1 MLRDLY
7 LIFGLLLLNFFVVG
21 QEDSGVKFSI
31 TVKHKS
37 NAYPSA
43 LIKVYRSNSFLDQ
56 TNVDQDGE
64 FSYLLP
70 YGFVYQLHFTGDEMA
85 TKIIELD
92 LISNIPESEKSI
104 VHDWSIGEIEL
115 FKSYKEIDLSKLAQ
129 PVAKIHYESDM
140 LEFSIDYKFTGKR
153 KKELAGVEA
162 QVEKLEKREAAIEK
176 ENKKEYEDLVVK
188 GNQALN
194 SMQFKSAR
202 GYFEKAIVLNAEGEA
217 KQKLNAINK
226 VLQKQEKYD
235 KLLAE
240 GNALFEKGELQQA
253 SESYIS
259 ASALNPTA
267 EFPKQQ
273 IAVISQKIKQE
284 EKQANAFNNYMAVA
298 NRAYSDG
305 NYIAASAGYKKALN
319 INPEALL
326 ATKKLE
332 FSETKVKQ
340 KEVEE
345 AIDQKFNNL
354 IVEAKNAR
362 VKGDLTAAESF
373 LAQAEGVKPENET
386 LAAEKLT
393 LASLKFEVKQ
403 KEIEEAIDQKF
414 NNLIVEAKNARVKGD
429 LASAESLLAQ
439 AEEVKPNNEIL
450 TNEKSALATILEE
463 KKSKEATA
471 QLLLIAEKE
480 KEEQFSKYIS
490 LAENSEGSGSEK
502 EAIFFY
508 KKAQEINPESAKVNS
523 ALSALN
529 ETLEKSV
536 TSSVKLPA
544 TDPNIDTG
552 KMDKKS
558 SEFRSKLA
566 TLYPEGKTVNKSSKG
581 NKAITQVILVSEGR
595 GIEYQEIKYNWGG
608 VYYFRNGDPI
618 TKLIFDKETK

>member
-1 MLRDLY
+1 MLRGLY
-7 LIFGLLLLNFFVVG
+7 LIFGLLLLSLCIVG

-37 NAYPSA
+37 NTYPSA

-56 TNVDQDGE
+56 ANVDQDGE

-70 YGFVYQLHFTGDEMA
+70 YGFVYQLHFTGDGMA

-92 LISNIPESEKSI
+92 LISNIPESEKNM

-115 FKSYKEIDLSKLAQ
+115 FKSYKEIDISKLAR
-129 PVAKIHYESDM
+129 PVARIHYESDM
-140 LEFSIDYKFTGKR
+140 SEFSIDYKFTGKR

-162 QVEKLEKREAAIEK
+162 QVEKLEKQEAAVEK

-188 GNQALN
+188 GNNALN

-226 VLQKQEKYD
+226 VLQKEEKYD
-235 KLLAE
+235 ELLAE

-253 SESYIS
+253 SERYVS
-259 ASALNPTA
+259 ASTLNPTSK
-267 EFPKQQ
+267 FPKQQ
-273 IAVISQKIKQE
+273 IVVISQKIKQE

-340 KEVEE
+340 KAEEE

-373 LAQAEGVKPENET
+373 LVQAEAVKSVNGT
-386 LAAEKLT
+386 LAAEKIA
-393 LASLKFEVKQ
+393 LASLKVKVKQ
-403 KEIEEAIDQKF
+403 KAEEEAIDQKF
-414 NNLIVEAKNARVKGD
+414 NNLIVEAKNARFKGD

-439 AEEVKPNNEIL
+439 AEIVKPNNETL
-450 TNEKSALATILEE
+450 TNEKSALAMMFEE
-463 KKSKEATA
+463 KKSAEAA
-471 QLLLIAEKE
+471 SQLSLIAEKE

-490 LAENSEGSGSEK
+490 LAENSEGSGNEK
-502 EAIFFY
+502 QAIFFY
-508 KKAQEINPESAKVNS
+508 KKAQEFKPESTEVNS
-523 ALSALN
+523 ALAILN
-529 ETLEKSV
+529 KTLEKKV
-536 TSSVKLPA
+536 TSKLPS
-544 TDPNIDTG
+544 TDPNIDLD

-558 SEFRSKLA
+558 SDFISKLA

-581 NKAITQVILVSEGR
+581 NKAITQVILVNGGR
-595 GIEYQEIKYNWGG
+595 GTEYQEIKYSWGG

-618 TKLIFDKETK
+618 TKLVFDKETK